1 MLSRRHWLTTVMAAG
16 LATLLFTGAAHAQ
29 DGKPT
34 LRIVVPYAAG
44 GATDALARLLAPR
57 LSKELAQHVVVE
69 NRAGASGQIGTAAVK
84 AAQPDGNT
92 FLLSIDHAVVVVPLI
107 TPTAGYDALK
117 DFTPVGQVARF
128 QWTFAVPV
136 TSPAKTLTEFVDHI
150 RKHPAD
156 ANYGVPLH
164 GGVPDI
170 IGTAIDRKSGVLLQP
185 VPFSGSAAVMPQLI
199 SGQIAAGVTGEAEG
213 VAMARGGKLRI
224 LAVSGTSRSALLPDV
239 PTFEELG
246 FPGVNVNSFTAFFA
260 PRGLPQAQAE
270 RFNAAL
276 RKVLADDSVK
286 AKIADMP
293 MHLAPT
299 DLEGAKRELT
309 ASYAFWNDP
318 KRSKP

>member
-1 MLSRRHWLTTVMAAG
+1 MFSRRHWLTTLTASSLAA
-16 LATLLFTGAAHAQ
+16 LFAGGAHAQ
-29 DGKPT
+29 EGKPT

-57 LSKELAQHVVVE
+57 LSRELAQNVVVE

-84 AAQPDGNT
+84 AAAPDGNT

-107 TPTAGYDALK
+107 TPTAGYDAMK

-136 TSPAKTLTEFVDHI
+136 TSPAKTLTEFVDYA
-150 RKHPAD
+150 RAHPQD
-156 ANYGVPLH
+156 ANYGVPLQ
-164 GGVPDI
+164 GGVPAI
-170 IGTAIDRKSGVLLQP
+170 IGTAIDRKAGIQLQP

-199 SGQIAAGVTGEAEG
+199 GGQIAAGVTGEAEG

-246 FPGVNVNSFTAFFA
+246 FSGVNVNSFTAFFA
-260 PRGLPQAQAE
+260 PKGLPPPMAE

-276 RKVLADDSVK
+276 RKVLADDALK
-286 AKIADMP
+286 ARIADMP

-299 DLEGAKRELT
+299 DLEGARRELT

-318 KRSKP
+318 RRSSP

>member
-1 MLSRRHWLTTVMAAG
+1 MLSRRHLLAMLTAAV
-16 LATLLFTGAAHAQ
+16 LAATLAGPAQ
-29 DGKPT
+29 AEDARPT
-34 LRIVVPYAAG
+34 LKIVVPYAAG

-57 LSKELAQHVVVE
+57 LSKELGQQVVVE

-84 AAQPDGNT
+84 SAPPDGNT

-107 TPTAGYDALK
+107 TPTAGYDAMK

-136 TSPAKTLTEFVDHI
+136 TSPARTLDEFVDHA

-164 GGVPDI
+164 GGVPEI
-170 IGTAIDRKSGVLLQP
+170 IGTAIDRKAGVHLQP
-185 VPFSGSAAVMPQLI
+185 VPYSGSAAVMPHLI
-199 SGQIAAGVTGEAEG
+199 GGQISAGVTGEAEG

-260 PRGLPQAQAE
+260 PKGLPPSLAE

-276 RKVLADDSVK
+276 RKVLADDAVK

-299 DLEGAKRELT
+299 DLEGARRELT
-309 ASYAFWNDP
+309 ASYLFWNDP

>member
-16 LATLLFTGAAHAQ
+16 LATLFASAAHAQ

-57 LSKELAQHVVVE
+57 LSRELAQNVVVE

-84 AAQPDGNT
+84 AAPPDGNT

-107 TPTAGYDALK
+107 TPTAGYDAMK

-136 TSPAKTLTEFVDHI
+136 TSPAKTLSEFVDHT

-164 GGVPDI
+164 GGVPEI
-170 IGTAIDRKSGVLLQP
+170 IGTAIDRKSGVQLQP

-260 PRGLPQAQAE
+260 PKGLPQPLAE

-276 RKVLADDSVK
+276 RKVLADEAVK
-286 AKIADMP
+286 ARIADMP